1 MLFIDPHRALSLCFI
16 TSREKISLPWY
27 GVFKRTI
34 KIASRRSRFL
44 DLRGK
49 NPYFQAIE
57 PRVFV
62 SFTNGAKDLH
72 GILVFVGLMSQMI
85 AQDRGSRSRRCRI
98 ISSGSV
104 PFHLIQ
110 NGLFSRAAADFFARS
125 PRRSYRAVVVT
136 LACPANPATTDK
148 SAPVSRRSEMK
159 DLRKSCGLNAL
170 IPA

>member
-98 ISSGSV
+98 ISSGS
-104 PFHLIQ
+104 
-110 NGLFSRAAADFFARS
+110 
-125 PRRSYRAVVVT
+125 
-136 LACPANPATTDK
+136 
-148 SAPVSRRSEMK
+148 
-159 DLRKSCGLNAL
+159 
-170 IPA
+170 